1 MSYANAPREKLAIA
15 FQLINLRS
23 LPASGYAIATD
34 FLRLGRLRCDFFF
47 SPISDECYTY
57 YKTNAEF
64 QLEIPWKRGAEIIEI
79 T

>member
-34 FLRLGRLRCDFFF
+34 FLRLGRLVVIF
-47 SPISDECYTY
+47 SSVQYLMSATPTTKPMLSF
-57 YKTNAEF
+57 N
-64 QLEIPWKRGAEIIEI
+64 
-79 T
+79 